1 METNFIALDLEL
13 NNNEENSLSERKII
27 QVGIAVGNI
36 NQKQSEYYT
45 EHWFINPNESIYPYI
60 TTLTG
65 ITDDDVVN
73 KSVSHQQI
81 ADEISDLIDNYNC
94 YVNPVVWGGGDVT
107 ELKKE
112 FADRDVTFKKFGRRE
127 IDVKTLNTFLMISQG
142 KSTTS
147 SLKSAM
153 GRMKMQFS
161 GLPHRADIDASN
173 TLALF
178 FGLVRRQSKIEDFVQ
193 NVRLV

>member
-13 NNNEENSLSERKII
+13 NNNEENNLSERKII

-81 ADEISDLIDNYNC
+81 ADEISDLIDNYN
-94 YVNPVVWGGGDVT
+94 
-107 ELKKE
+107 
-112 FADRDVTFKKFGRRE
+112 
-127 IDVKTLNTFLMISQG
+127 
-142 KSTTS
+142 
-147 SLKSAM
+147 
-153 GRMKMQFS
+153 
-161 GLPHRADIDASN
+161 
-173 TLALF
+173 
-178 FGLVRRQSKIEDFVQ
+178 
-193 NVRLV
+193 

>member
-45 EHWFINPNESIYPYI
+45 EQWFINPNEPIYPYI

-65 ITDDDVVN
+65 ITDNDVIN

-81 ADEISDLIDNYNC
+81 ANEISDLIDNYSC

-153 GRMKMQFS
+153 GRMKMQFV
-161 GLPHRADIDASN
+161 GLPHRADVDASN

>member
-1 METNFIALDLEL
+1 METNFLALDLEL
-13 NNNEENSLSERKII
+13 NNNEENNLSERKII

-36 NQKQSEYYT
+36 HQKQSEYYT
-45 EHWFINPNESIYPYI
+45 EHWFINPNEPIYPYI

-65 ITDDDVVN
+65 ITDDDVIN

-81 ADEISDLIDNYNC
+81 ANEISDLIENYNC
-94 YVNPVVWGGGDVT
+94 YVNPVTWGGGDVDD
-107 ELKKE
+107 LKKE
-112 FADRDVTFKKFGRRE
+112 FAERDVTFKKFGRRE

-153 GRMKMQFS
+153 GKMKMQFV
-161 GLPHRADIDASN
+161 GLPHRADVDASN

-178 FGLVRRQSKIEDFVQ
+178 FGLVRRQSKIEEFVQ